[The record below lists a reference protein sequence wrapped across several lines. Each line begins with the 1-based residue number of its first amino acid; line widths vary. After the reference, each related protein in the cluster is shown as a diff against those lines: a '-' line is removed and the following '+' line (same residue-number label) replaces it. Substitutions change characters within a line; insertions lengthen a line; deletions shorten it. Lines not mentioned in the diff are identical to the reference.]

1 MKNLSIIVVLGIL
14 LTVFGYVF
22 VSFHLDVP
30 DKVRRERNQ
39 QLGGS
44 SSITERI
51 QAIGQVNVAVAAEAP
66 RATGSAAA
74 AVVAPAALDGKK
86 VYDNA
91 CGVCHGAGI
100 AGAPKLGNRKLWA
113 KRIAKGT
120 QSLYTS
126 AINGFQGNAG
136 AMPAKGGNAALTDA
150 EVKAAVDFMVA
161 KSK

>member
-1 MKNLSIIVVLGIL
+1 VKNLSIIVVLSIL

-22 VSFHLDVP
+22 VSMHLDVP

-39 QLGGS
+39 KLGGS
-44 SSITERI
+44 SSTAERI
-51 QAIGQVNVAVAAEAP
+51 HAVGRLNVAAAEDKSESVKIAAAVAAP
-66 RATGSAAA
+66 PA
-74 AVVAPAALDGKK
+74 AVDGQK
-86 VYDNA
+86 VYNSA

-100 AGAPKLGNRKLWA
+100 AGAPKLGDTGLWS

-120 QSLYTS
+120 DSLYAN
-126 AINGFQGNAG
+126 AIKGFQGSTG
-136 AMPAKGGNAALTDA
+136 TMPAKGGNAALTDA